1 MSMKKV
7 LFSGDQ
13 GSANIEGLIESL
25 KKTSPGTM
33 ARLADSGGRIQG
45 EKQVASY
52 PHSTSPN
59 ASRIGQQQ
67 KL

>member
-1 MSMKKV
+1 MSMKKI

-13 GSANIEGLIESL
+13 GSANIDGLIESL
-25 KKTSPGTM
+25 KKTSPG
-33 ARLADSGGRIQG
+33 RLAALKDGGGRIQG

-59 ASRIGQQQ
+59 ASNILQQQ